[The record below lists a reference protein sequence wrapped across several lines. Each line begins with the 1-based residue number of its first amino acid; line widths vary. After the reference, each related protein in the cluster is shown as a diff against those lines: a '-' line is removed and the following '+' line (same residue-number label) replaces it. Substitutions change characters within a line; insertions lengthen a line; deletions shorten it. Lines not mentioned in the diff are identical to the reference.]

1 MSEDRLVVGVHA
13 VLAVLRRNPTHIEGV
28 WLKSGREDARLAEV
42 EREARASM
50 VPVYRVEREVLEQ
63 MSGDT
68 RHQGVVAQLRIA
80 EPKQDQDFDDFLESL
95 SPKAL
100 LLVLDGVQDPHNFG
114 ACLRSAEA
122 AGVHGVLVPRDNSAP
137 LSAVARK
144 AASGAAEA
152 VPLFRV
158 PNLARALRSLKE
170 RNVWVIGATHDAD
183 QTLYQTDLAGPTALV
198 LGGEGK
204 GLRRLTREHCDLLV
218 RIPMAGDV
226 ASLNVSVATGIC
238 LFEAVRQR
246 QPR

>member
-1 MSEDRLVVGVHA
+1 MQERVSVGVHA
-13 VLAVLRRNPTHIEGV
+13 VLAVLRRNPAQIEGV

-50 VPVYRVEREVLEQ
+50 VPVYRVEREALEQ
-63 MSGDT
+63 MAPGA
-68 RHQGVVAQLRIA
+68 RHQGVVARLR
-80 EPKQDQDFDDFLESL
+80 EPETRPDQSFDDFLESL
-95 SPKAL
+95 PPQAL
-100 LLVLDGVQDPHNFG
+100 LLVLDGVQDPHNLG

-122 AGVHGVLVPRDNSAP
+122 AGANAVLTPRDNAAP

-144 AASGAAEA
+144 AASGAAES

-158 PNLARALRSLKE
+158 PNLARALRSLKS
-170 RNVWVIGATHDAD
+170 RNVWLIGATHDAD
-183 QTLYQTDLAGPTALV
+183 ETLYTADLTGPTALV

-218 RIPMAGDV
+218 RIPMAGSV
-226 ASLNVSVATGIC
+226 SSLNVSVAAGIC

-246 QPR
+246 CTR

>member
-1 MSEDRLVVGVHA
+1 MQDRLVVGVHA
-13 VLAVLRRNPTHIEGV
+13 VLAVLRRSPTQIEGV
-28 WLKSGREDARLAEV
+28 WLRSGREDARLAEI
-42 EREARASM
+42 EREARAAM
-50 VPVYRVEREVLEQ
+50 VPVYRVERDVLEQ
-63 MSGDT
+63 MAAGA
-68 RHQGVVAQLRIA
+68 RHQGVVAQLRA
-80 EPKQDQDFDDFLESL
+80 PEPRVDQDFDDFVEALR
-95 SPKAL
+95 PQAL
-100 LLVLDGVQDPHNFG
+100 LLVLDGVQDPHNLG

-122 AGVHGVLVPRDNSAP
+122 AGVHGVLVPRDNAAP

-158 PNLARALRSLKE
+158 PNLARALRTLKSK
-170 RNVWVIGATHDAD
+170 NVWLIGATHDAD
-183 QTLYQTDLAGPTALV
+183 QTIFSTDLTGPTALV

-226 ASLNVSVATGIC
+226 ASLNVSVAAGVC

-246 QPR
+246 LLR

>member
-1 MSEDRLVVGVHA
+1 MQDRLAVGVHA
-13 VLAVLRRNPTHIEGV
+13 VLAALRRNPAQIEGV

-42 EREARASM
+42 EREARAAM
-50 VPVYRVEREVLEQ
+50 VPVYRVEREILEQ
-63 MSGDT
+63 MAGDA
-68 RHQGVVAQLRIA
+68 RHQGVVAQLRA
-80 EPKQDQDFDDFLESL
+80 PEPRADQDFDDLVEAL
-95 SPKAL
+95 PPQAL
-100 LLVLDGVQDPHNFG
+100 LLVLDGVQDPHNLG

-122 AGVHGVLVPRDNSAP
+122 AGVHGVLVPRDNAAP

-144 AASGAAEA
+144 AASGAAES
-152 VPLFRV
+152 VPLWRV
-158 PNLARALRSLKE
+158 PNLARALRTLKS

-183 QTLYQTDLAGPTALV
+183 ETLYGADLKGPTALV

-226 ASLNVSVATGIC
+226 ASLNVSVAAGIC

-246 QPR
+246 LAR